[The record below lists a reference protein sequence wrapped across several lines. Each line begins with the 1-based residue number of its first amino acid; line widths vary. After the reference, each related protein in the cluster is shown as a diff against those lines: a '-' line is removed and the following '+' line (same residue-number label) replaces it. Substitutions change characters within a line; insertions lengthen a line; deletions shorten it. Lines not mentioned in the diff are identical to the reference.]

1 MGVSREAEGVR
12 VELAENQGRV
22 AHARSDLFASTADL
36 YGLIYTEFKDYR
48 SETVSV
54 GCDWT

>member
-1 MGVSREAEGVR
+1 MGVFGEAEGVR

-48 SETVSV
+48 SETAA
-54 GCDWT
+54 

>member
-1 MGVSREAEGVR
+1 MR

-22 AHARSDLFASTADL
+22 APAKSDLSASTADL

-48 SETVSV
+48 SETAA
-54 GCDWT
+54 